1 MNIFK
6 RSYKVRRYGRTS
18 WEDGVASAGYED
30 VQLMLDVQA
39 KTRRNQDD
47 PAGRTT
53 TGTLTVYSDTE
64 LHPAESDDQTDGDRL
79 FYMGKWYVCK
89 SSIYWGNT
97 ILSHWISE
105 FEAVDGENERG
116 RGTMT
121 EAECRAEIRKF
132 FMELYPACT
141 VIYSYPGNAARPP
154 APYVVLDF
162 DAADSSQI
170 DEYVDDGILQQTWYM
185 SMPFSAELVAQSK
198 VVHGGGVKKA
208 LLSTA
213 VDDLAQS
220 IRFFQSSYAEDK
232 MRLLNI
238 SVTATGNPEQIHNSV
253 SGVERARCSF
263 SVDFVQNTKE
273 YAALHPQD
281 GEYIADHDSAASK
294 ELADMQAGYFTEVEI
309 EPQIKE

>member
-1 MNIFK
+1 
-6 RSYKVRRYGRTS
+6 
-18 WEDGVASAGYED
+18 
-30 VQLMLDVQA
+30 
-39 KTRRNQDD
+39 
-47 PAGRTT
+47 
-53 TGTLTVYSDTE
+53 
-64 LHPAESDDQTDGDRL
+64 
-79 FYMGKWYVCK
+79 
-89 SSIYWGNT
+89 
-97 ILSHWISE
+97 
-105 FEAVDGENERG
+105 
-116 RGTMT
+116 
-121 EAECRAEIRKF
+121 
-132 FMELYPACT
+132 
-141 VIYSYPGNAARPP
+141 
-154 APYVVLDF
+154 
-162 DAADSSQI
+162 
-170 DEYVDDGILQQTWYM
+170 M

-281 GEYIADHDSAASK
+281 GAYIADHDSAASK

>member
-1 MNIFK
+1 
-6 RSYKVRRYGRTS
+6 
-18 WEDGVASAGYED
+18 
-30 VQLMLDVQA
+30 
-39 KTRRNQDD
+39 
-47 PAGRTT
+47 
-53 TGTLTVYSDTE
+53 
-64 LHPAESDDQTDGDRL
+64 
-79 FYMGKWYVCK
+79 
-89 SSIYWGNT
+89 
-97 ILSHWISE
+97 
-105 FEAVDGENERG
+105 
-116 RGTMT
+116 MT

-263 SVDFVQNTKE
+263 LWISFRTRR
-273 YAALHPQD
+273 
-281 GEYIADHDSAASK
+281 S
-294 ELADMQAGYFTEVEI
+294 MQHCIHRTVSTLPTTTARHRKSL
-309 EPQIKE
+309 QICRLDISQKLKLNHKSRNKGVRA

>member
-1 MNIFK
+1 
-6 RSYKVRRYGRTS
+6 
-18 WEDGVASAGYED
+18 
-30 VQLMLDVQA
+30 
-39 KTRRNQDD
+39 
-47 PAGRTT
+47 
-53 TGTLTVYSDTE
+53 
-64 LHPAESDDQTDGDRL
+64 
-79 FYMGKWYVCK
+79 
-89 SSIYWGNT
+89 
-97 ILSHWISE
+97 
-105 FEAVDGENERG
+105 
-116 RGTMT
+116 MT

-162 DAADSSQI
+162 NAADSSQI

-185 SMPFSAELVAQSK
+185 TMPFSAELVAQS
-198 VVHGGGVKKA
+198 
-208 LLSTA
+208 
-213 VDDLAQS
+213 
-220 IRFFQSSYAEDK
+220 IRFFQSPYAEDK

-238 SVTATGNPEQIHNSV
+238 SVTATGNLEQIYNSV

-263 SVDFVQNTKE
+263 SVDFIQSTKE

-294 ELADMQAGYFTEVEI
+294 KLADMQAGYFTEVEI

>member
-1 MNIFK
+1 
-6 RSYKVRRYGRTS
+6 
-18 WEDGVASAGYED
+18 
-30 VQLMLDVQA
+30 
-39 KTRRNQDD
+39 
-47 PAGRTT
+47 
-53 TGTLTVYSDTE
+53 
-64 LHPAESDDQTDGDRL
+64 
-79 FYMGKWYVCK
+79 
-89 SSIYWGNT
+89 
-97 ILSHWISE
+97 
-105 FEAVDGENERG
+105 
-116 RGTMT
+116 MT
-121 EAECRAEIRKF
+121 EAECRAEIRNF

-162 DAADSSQI
+162 NAADSSQI

-185 SMPFSAELVAQSK
+185 TMPFSAELVAQSK

-208 LLSTA
+208 LPSTV

-220 IRFFQSSYAEDK
+220 IRFFQS
-232 MRLLNI
+232 
-238 SVTATGNPEQIHNSV
+238 PSV

-263 SVDFVQNTKE
+263 SVDFIQSTKE

-294 ELADMQAGYFTEVEI
+294 KLADMQAGYFTEVEI

>member
-18 WEDGVASAGYED
+18 WEDGVACAGYED

-116 RGTMT
+116 KR
-121 EAECRAEIRKF
+121 
-132 FMELYPACT
+132 
-141 VIYSYPGNAARPP
+141 
-154 APYVVLDF
+154 D
-162 DAADSSQI
+162 
-170 DEYVDDGILQQTWYM
+170 DDG
-185 SMPFSAELVAQSK
+185 S
-198 VVHGGGVKKA
+198 
-208 LLSTA
+208 
-213 VDDLAQS
+213 
-220 IRFFQSSYAEDK
+220 
-232 MRLLNI
+232 
-238 SVTATGNPEQIHNSV
+238 
-253 SGVERARCSF
+253 
-263 SVDFVQNTKE
+263 
-273 YAALHPQD
+273 
-281 GEYIADHDSAASK
+281 
-294 ELADMQAGYFTEVEI
+294 
-309 EPQIKE
+309 

>member
-1 MNIFK
+1 MARMK
-6 RSYKVRRYGRTS
+6 G
-18 WEDGVASAGYED
+18 
-30 VQLMLDVQA
+30 
-39 KTRRNQDD
+39 
-47 PAGRTT
+47 
-53 TGTLTVYSDTE
+53 
-64 LHPAESDDQTDGDRL
+64 
-79 FYMGKWYVCK
+79 GK
-89 SSIYWGNT
+89 
-97 ILSHWISE
+97 E
-105 FEAVDGENERG
+105 
-116 RGTMT
+116 TMT
-121 EAECRAEIRKF
+121 EAECKAEIRKF

-141 VIYSYPGNAARPP
+141 VIYSYPGNASRPP

-162 DAADSSQI
+162 NAADSSQI

-185 SMPFSAELVAQSK
+185 TMPFSAELVAQSK

-208 LLSTA
+208 LPSTV

-220 IRFFQSSYAEDK
+220 IRFFQSPYAGDK

-238 SVTATGNPEQIHNSV
+238 SVTATGNPEQIYNSV

>member
-1 MNIFK
+1 
-6 RSYKVRRYGRTS
+6 
-18 WEDGVASAGYED
+18 
-30 VQLMLDVQA
+30 
-39 KTRRNQDD
+39 
-47 PAGRTT
+47 
-53 TGTLTVYSDTE
+53 
-64 LHPAESDDQTDGDRL
+64 
-79 FYMGKWYVCK
+79 
-89 SSIYWGNT
+89 
-97 ILSHWISE
+97 
-105 FEAVDGENERG
+105 
-116 RGTMT
+116 MT

-141 VIYSYPGNAARPP
+141 VIYSYLGNAARPP

-162 DAADSSQI
+162 NAADSSQI

-185 SMPFSAELVAQSK
+185 TMPFSAELVAQSK

-208 LLSTA
+208 LPSTV

-220 IRFFQSSYAEDK
+220 IRFFQSPYAEDK

-238 SVTATGNPEQIHNSV
+238 SVTATGNLEQIYNSV

-263 SVDFVQNTKE
+263 SVDFIQSTKE

-294 ELADMQAGYFTEVEI
+294 KLADMQAGYFTEVEI